1 MKKRLKIPKYHS
13 ELFSIESILVE
24 NNSLC
29 IRGDRYGEGVL
40 LGTQYSIDGFS
51 FICDDATELADFL
64 NTDVESLAEHIRY
77 SVKGHIDLLY
87 DYCQKHGLTC
97 RMEYSDDAIQY
108 PYVF

>member
-1 MKKRLKIPKYHS
+1 MKKRLKIPKYQS
-13 ELFSIESILVE
+13 ELFSIDSILVE

-64 NTDVESLAEHIRY
+64 NTDVDSLAEYIRY
-77 SVKGHIDLLY
+77 SVKGHINLLE
-87 DYCQKHGLTC
+87 DYCRKHSLGYKL
-97 RMEYSDDAIQY
+97 EYYEDKLQ
-108 PYVF
+108 